1 MKNFGIFALPLTAAS
16 SGSSVLIVIGKIFLG
31 LLAVVFA
38 ALLICAAALTVIRI
52 INTGKYMTRKKK
64 YTKKPSV
71 MYIIRRDK
79 TSWLLIAVV
88 VVSLLLFILA
98 TSRCGKLGSD
108 SSSESSSSNVSDS
121 SEAPEPQIP
130 ASSITGVSSV
140 LQSDMTAA
148 EKTIAIFAARNN
160 LSVDDYPE
168 SLVRLLARNPETE
181 DFVLSYPLEHDK
193 EHSVDLSDC
202 VNTGSVP
209 LLMQWDKRWGYIT
222 YGDDVAALTACGPV
236 CLSMAALYVTGDASL
251 SPDRIIEFSKE
262 NGYCVYGSGSS
273 WTLISEGGEKLGLDV
288 TELPLVESLITDN
301 LMDGHPIICIMGPG
315 DFTTSGHFIVMTGY
329 EDGKIKINDPNSRER
344 SSMLWEYDDIYDQI
358 LNLWVIS

>member
-1 MKNFGIFALPLTAAS
+1 
-16 SGSSVLIVIGKIFLG
+16 VLAQHGV
-31 LLAVVFA
+31 LLH
-38 ALLICAAALTVIRI
+38 
-52 INTGKYMTRKKK
+52 
-64 YTKKPSV
+64 
-71 MYIIRRDK
+71 
-79 TSWLLIAVV
+79 
-88 VVSLLLFILA
+88 
-98 TSRCGKLGSD
+98 SD
-108 SSSESSSSNVSDS
+108 SDTLQSSESDVDLTKAKETIS
-121 SEAPEPQIP
+121 AF
-130 ASSITGVSSV
+130 
-140 LQSDMTAA
+140 A
-148 EKTIAIFAARNN
+148 EENS
-160 LSVDDYPE
+160 LSLDDYPE
-168 SLVRLLARNPETE
+168 SLVRLLARNPEIE

-251 SPDRIIEFSKE
+251 SPGRIIEFSKE
-262 NGYCVYGSGSS
+262 NSYCVYGSGSS

-301 LMDGHPIICIMGPG
+301 LKDGHPIICIMGPG
-315 DFTTSGHFIVMTGY
+315 DFTTSGHFIVMTSY